1 MLKASRTSKFLV
13 VFSKFTMALP
23 VTFYI
28 LRTRAKHLQE
38 HIKGNP
44 KFQDI
49 LNWILQILHYYCG
62 KQHKNI
68 KNSRIVK
75 QNLVLYFPFS
85 LFIATCASCHLPQQ
99 QNFFISWTKYDANF
113 KCHKWSFVLYIVL
126 FFGLKMIFIK
136 YSNLDITACIK
147 NCVCNNFKTSIYIVI
162 LCLQLQNV
170 YKSLICEYFCTN
182 I

>member
-13 VFSKFTMALP
+13 VFSKYTMALP
-23 VTFYI
+23 ITFYI

-136 YSNLDITACIK
+136 YSHLDITACIK
-147 NCVCNNFKTSIYIVI
+147 NCVCNNFNLHCYFMSSITER
-162 LCLQLQNV
+162 LQISYL
-170 YKSLICEYFCTN
+170 
-182 I
+182 